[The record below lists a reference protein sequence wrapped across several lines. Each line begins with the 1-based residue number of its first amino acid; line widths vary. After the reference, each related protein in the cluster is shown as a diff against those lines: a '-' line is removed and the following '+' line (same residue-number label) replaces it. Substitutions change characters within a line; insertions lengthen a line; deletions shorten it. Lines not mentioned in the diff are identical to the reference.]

1 MSDKNDKNHKIR
13 VAQYL
18 RMSTDHQQYS
28 IHNQAEFIKKYAD
41 DHNMEILYT
50 YDDAGRS
57 GLTLEGRHAMQK
69 LLSDVINKN
78 ITIEA
83 VLFYDVSRF
92 GRFQQPDEAAYHSF
106 VLNMHG
112 VELIFCADPI
122 PMKEFPLEGSV
133 ILNIKRISAAFHSKN
148 ISEKVFIGQVNLINR
163 GYHQGGMA
171 GYGLRRLLIDENNS
185 PKEILKFNKRK
196 SIQTDRVRLIPG
208 PKEEIKIVNLI
219 YDLFIEHS
227 MPELLISEKLNEGHI
242 PAENGSLWTRA
253 KVHQILINE
262 KYIGNNVY
270 NRTSGKLKSK
280 TVKNP
285 RSEWIILEKAF
296 KPIVS
301 RRKFFKAQDIIRNRS
316 LHFSD
321 DELLNY
327 LKKKLTE
334 NGKLSGFIIDEDDTG
349 PSSSV
354 YRNRFGGLL
363 RAYTLIGY
371 KPEHDYSYIELNNYL
386 REYHWQVLEKFK
398 NDVISKNCLIDDIK
412 YHPLIK
418 INDEISISLI
428 LCRCN
433 KLKSGKLRWKV
444 RFDAKLNPDLTIVF
458 RMNKDNSD
466 PLDYYI
472 LPKLDVAFSNM
483 IMTEKN
489 NLLLELYRYESLETF
504 LNMIQ
509 RIDIRGFYAA

>member
-1 MSDKNDKNHKIR
+1 M
-13 VAQYL
+13 
-18 RMSTDHQQYS
+18 
-28 IHNQAEFIKKYAD
+28 
-41 DHNMEILYT
+41 
-50 YDDAGRS
+50 
-57 GLTLEGRHAMQK
+57 
-69 LLSDVINKN
+69 
-78 ITIEA
+78 
-83 VLFYDVSRF
+83 
-92 GRFQQPDEAAYHSF
+92 
-106 VLNMHG
+106 
-112 VELIFCADPI
+112 
-122 PMKEFPLEGSV
+122 
-133 ILNIKRISAAFHSKN
+133 
-148 ISEKVFIGQVNLINR
+148 
-163 GYHQGGMA
+163 
-171 GYGLRRLLIDENNS
+171 LIDENNS

-227 MPELLISEKLNEGHI
+227 MPELLISEKLNEDHI